1 MKKGTITLLV
11 VLAICAVCIVTCPD
25 KQKHQDA
32 LITLL
37 RTAPDKVIDESD
49 DDLLSVLSSLLKPE
63 LAKYTI
69 ENNMLYENKFLYSL
83 GKLESDGELKTVS
96 FGILGHVFT
105 GGLNEDAF

>member
-37 RTAPDKVIDESD
+37 KTAPDSVIDESD
-49 DDLLSVLSSLLKPE
+49 DDFLSLFSSLLKPE

-69 ENNMLYENKFLYSL
+69 ENNLLYENKFLYSL
-83 GKLESDGELKTVS
+83 GKLERDGELKTVS
-96 FGILGHVFT
+96 FGILGHIFT
-105 GGLNEDAF
+105 GGLNEDAL

>member
-37 RTAPDKVIDESD
+37 RTTPDKVINESD
-49 DDLLSVLSSLLKPE
+49 DDFLSALSSLLKPE
-63 LAKYTI
+63 LAKYAI
-69 ENNMLYENKFLYSL
+69 ENNLLYENKFLFSL
-83 GKLESDGELKTVS
+83 GKFERNGELETVS